1 MDITLKEFQNIY
13 QQLLQISKEVS
24 AATTLKILQDQIIKN
39 AQLNSFLEQ
48 IKQWDPKNPPL
59 ARPEQVDMLYAGQEL
74 LKLMN
79 STKIPNLHHHF
90 DCLLVPFERSLQNK
104 TTDEQIFVTTQ
115 DKKKLRKTF
124 PLRLILEN
132 LRSEFNVGSIF
143 RSAECFGV
151 EHIALCGY
159 TPLPNKTDMDTK
171 QAVHYSMQ
179 TLDVAIK
186 EAQKLNFRIIG
197 LETVPQGKS
206 LHQIDFPEKTCF
218 VFGNERHGLMPATL
232 QFCDDVVKIPMFGN
246 KNSLNVGMA
255 VSLSI
260 YEYLRS
266 RDHL

>member
-1 MDITLKEFQNIY
+1 MTLKEFQNIY
-13 QQLLQISKEVS
+13 RQLLQISKEVS
-24 AATTLKILQDQIIKN
+24 AATTLKMLQDRIAN
-39 AQLNSFLEQ
+39 NVHLNSFLEQ
-48 IKQWDPKNPPL
+48 IKQWDSKPL
-59 ARPEQVDMLYAGQEL
+59 PTGKSAQTDIFYAGQEL

-79 STKIPNLHHHF
+79 SSQIQNLHHHF

-115 DKKKLRKTF
+115 DKKQLRKTF

-143 RSAECFGV
+143 RTAECFGV

-159 TPLPNKTDMDTK
+159 TPLPNKTDMNTK
-171 QAVHYSMQ
+171 KAVAHSMQ
-179 TLDVAIK
+179 TLDVAMK

-206 LHQIDFPEKTCF
+206 LHQIELPEKTCF
-218 VFGNERHGLMPATL
+218 VFGNERHGLMPETL
-232 QFCDDVVKIPMFGN
+232 QFCDDVVRIPMFGN